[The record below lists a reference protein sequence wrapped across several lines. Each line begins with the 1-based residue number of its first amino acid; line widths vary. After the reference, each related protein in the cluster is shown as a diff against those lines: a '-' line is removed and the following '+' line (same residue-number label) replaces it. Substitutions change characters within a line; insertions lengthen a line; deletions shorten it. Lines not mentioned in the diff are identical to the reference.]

1 MKNETTRFLKTSLIL
16 VLTLCV
22 VTFTGLAVTM
32 NGNSSD
38 TFRRVGLT

>member
-22 VTFTGLAVTM
+22 VTFTGLAVIM
-32 NGNSSD
+32 NRKSSD
-38 TFRRVGLT
+38 TIDRKSVV